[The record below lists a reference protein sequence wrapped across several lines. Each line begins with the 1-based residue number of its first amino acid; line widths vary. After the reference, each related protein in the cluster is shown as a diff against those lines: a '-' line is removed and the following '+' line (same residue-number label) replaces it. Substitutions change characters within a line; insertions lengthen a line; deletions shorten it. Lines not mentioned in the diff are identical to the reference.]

1 MAARGDL
8 RRYVRWVAVL
18 DALERDLKQAESLI
32 DQDAARQTFD
42 PDPMSRALPTLEDLG
57 PLPRALAERAAAL
70 AQRQTAVLSRGQ
82 DRAVAMRR
90 QIRLNQELRVEG
102 DPVPVY
108 LDTTG

>member
-1 MAARGDL
+1 MATRGGDL

-18 DALERDLKQAESLI
+18 DALERDLKHAESLI
-32 DQDAARQTFD
+32 DQDMGREASD
-42 PDPMSRALPTLEDLG
+42 PDPMNPLPTLEELG
-57 PLPRALAERAAAL
+57 PLPQALAERAAAL
-70 AQRQTAVLSRGQ
+70 AQRQTAVLTRGQ

-102 DPVPVY
+102 DPAPVY